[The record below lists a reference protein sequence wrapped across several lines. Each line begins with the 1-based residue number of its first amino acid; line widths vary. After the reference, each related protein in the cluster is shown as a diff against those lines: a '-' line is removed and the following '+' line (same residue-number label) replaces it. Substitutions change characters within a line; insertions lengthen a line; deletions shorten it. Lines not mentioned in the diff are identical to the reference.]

1 MGRRRGVHGGAQVLV
16 IRAVLVTTLT
26 TLRKRISGK
35 VSVFVS
41 RALKA
46 LKALTVFQ
54 EELLKHVKALN
65 RIARALHQL
74 GILEFLANQSHVERV
89 ERVHLIHG
97 RGESGVGADV
107 VDEPALLGICGKP
120 HRSILRDDLKPECIR
135 FVLSL
140 LVRPYFHVTQTGFET
155 FGLLRTEVLE
165 VDWMTNSSI
174 LGPSLYRFHSWELPS
189 LFTYSSHLRFGRTVK
204 VGFIP
209 SVPAAVETM
218 IMGESFQWM

>member
-46 LKALTVFQ
+46 LTVFQ
-54 EELLKHVKALN
+54 EELLKLVKALN

-107 VDEPALLGICGKP
+107 LDEPALLGICGKP

-165 VDWMTNSSI
+165 VLLDDELLDPGAIFVQIPQLGASI
-174 LGPSLYRFHSWELPS
+174 LVH
-189 LFTYSSHLRFGRTVK
+189 
-204 VGFIP
+204 I
-209 SVPAAVETM
+209 
-218 IMGESFQWM
+218 

>member
-89 ERVHLIHG
+89 GRVHLIHG

-140 LVRPYFHVTQTGFET
+140 LVRTYFHVTQTGFET

-165 VDWMTNSSI
+165 VA
-174 LGPSLYRFHSWELPS
+174 G
-189 LFTYSSHLRFGRTVK
+189 
-204 VGFIP
+204 
-209 SVPAAVETM
+209 
-218 IMGESFQWM
+218 